1 MGRFLL
7 KFLIQEGGAA
17 LQTLV
22 ACCLVRMFSASSSS
36 VGDFGSSFAPFV
48 VASFVLVLGP
58 SSGQPVVASFA
69 FAPGPS
75 SGLLVGASFVLVL
88 GPFVL
93 VALASFALAFDQP
106 VLGEFAV
113 VSEVSLDSQTRVLQV
128 S

>member
-17 LQTLV
+17 LLTLV

-36 VGDFGSSFAPFV
+36 VGELGSSFAPFV
-48 VASFVLVLGP
+48 VASFV
-58 SSGQPVVASFA
+58 

-88 GPFVL
+88 GSFVL